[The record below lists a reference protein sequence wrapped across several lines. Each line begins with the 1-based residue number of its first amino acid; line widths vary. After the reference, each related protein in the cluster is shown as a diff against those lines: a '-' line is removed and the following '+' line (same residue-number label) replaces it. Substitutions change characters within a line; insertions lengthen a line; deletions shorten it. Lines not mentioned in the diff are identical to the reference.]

1 MGLHRD
7 YFDRQADFRILH
19 KKEPKQKLVRLYDQA
34 KIFND
39 LFEIK
44 QAKKKQ
50 YESLRGLLFN
60 IGLFL
65 SLTIV
70 TLIINWK
77 FYDTGKLVDLTANAI
92 YEDELFE
99 VPPTEQTPPE
109 PIKVLKQPNI
119 IEVPDEETIKEEI
132 KIDLDIS
139 IDEDTEFE
147 AIDIIAS
154 EEPMEEVADEVF
166 TIVENQPVP
175 NGGLASFYSYI
186 NNNIKYPAAARRSN
200 VQGKVFVQFVVN
212 KDGRL
217 TDLEVIKGIGMG
229 CDEEALRVIANA
241 DPWIPGKQRGKPVRV
256 KMVIPI
262 QFVLNQQ

>member
-1 MGLHRD
+1 MGLHSN
-7 YFDRQADFRILH
+7 YFDRQADFSVSH
-19 KKEPKQKLVRLYDQA
+19 NKKPKQKLVRLYDQS
-34 KIFND
+34 KLFND

-44 QAKKKQ
+44 KTKKKQ
-50 YESLRGLLFN
+50 YDSLRGLLFN

-65 SLTIV
+65 SISLI

-77 FYDTGKLVDLTANAI
+77 FYETGELVDLTSHSI

-109 PIKVLKQPNI
+109 PVKVLKQPNI
-119 IEVPDEETIKEEI
+119 IEVPDEETIKEDI

-147 AIDIIAS
+147 QIEIMTS
-154 EEPMEEVADEVF
+154 EEPSEEVADEVF
-166 TIVENQPVP
+166 TIVENQPTP
-175 NGGLASFYSYI
+175 IGGLAAFYAYI
-186 NNNIKYPAAARRSN
+186 NENIKYPAAARRMSI
-200 VQGKVFVQFVVN
+200 QGKVFVQFIVN

-217 TDLEVIKGIGMG
+217 SDIKVIKGIGSG
-229 CDEEALRVIANA
+229 CDEEAVRVLQNA
-241 DPWIPGKQRGKPVRV
+241 EPWNPGKQRGVAVRV

-262 QFVLNQQ
+262 HFMLHN